1 GKIAMATAGNGSPM
15 HMAGELF
22 KMMSAVD
29 LVHVPYRGA
38 GPAVIDLLSGQV
50 QVAFVS
56 AAASIE
62 HIRTDKLRALA
73 VTSVIRSEALPKIP
87 TIREFGGG
95 YEASYWAGLGAP
107 KGTPAGFIDT
117 LNREVNAGLADAKLQ
132 ARIADLGGMALPGS
146 PADFGNL
153 IANETEKWSK

>member
-1 GKIAMATAGNGSPM
+1 MPQIMTVDPSVPARTVHEFISYAKANPGKIAMATAGNGSPM

-22 KMMSAVD
+22 KMMSGVD
-29 LVHVPYRGA
+29 FVHVPYRGA

-73 VTSVIRSEALPKIP
+73 VTTAMRSQVLPTIP
-87 TIREFGGG
+87 TISEFVPG

-107 KGTPAGFIDT
+107 KNTPVTLTTLLESGFRAG
-117 LNREVNAGLADAKLQ
+117 
-132 ARIADLGGMALPGS
+132 
-146 PADFGNL
+146 
-153 IANETEKWSK
+153 